1 MARSRLP
8 AAGSAEGEP
17 PAEDASP
24 VRKDAGTAKP
34 GAARPGS
41 APSRTPNG
49 KAPGRAA
56 KKGMGSEPASSSAS
70 PVTPGLGHEQGS
82 ADAGG
87 RSRGRGPVRQERGSG
102 GRTAS
107 RIRFLNL
114 ELTNPH
120 QMTPAEIATFLVLYL
135 ALMAGAGVVVIVL
148 FDHLLDA
155 LAAHASQLRQLN
167 PSEVETTIYGV
178 WGFIGI
184 ALAARTI
191 LRLTR
196 RNEPADENDP
206 GLGLSPRE
214 EIDLSAQED

>member
-1 MARSRLP
+1 MTRSRLP
-8 AAGSAEGEP
+8 ATSPEGKP
-17 PAEDASP
+17 PAGDASP
-24 VRKDAGTAKP
+24 
-34 GAARPGS
+34 AR
-41 APSRTPNG
+41 
-49 KAPGRAA
+49 
-56 KKGMGSEPASSSAS
+56 SAS
-70 PVTPGLGHEQGS
+70 PVPPDLGHEQGP

-87 RSRGRGPVRQERGSG
+87 RSRGRGLVRRERGSG

-148 FDHLLDA
+148 FDHLLAA

-191 LRLTR
+191 LRLSR
-196 RNEPADENDP
+196 RNEPPIRGLASVLARKSTSACRKTDP
-206 GLGLSPRE
+206 
-214 EIDLSAQED
+214 I